1 MMLTSRQTSHPA
13 PHRRSVAQARIA
25 TRRPSELATNLLFFA
40 ALGAA
45 VIALLAQYAGF

>member
-1 MMLTSRQTSHPA
+1 MMPTPRPV
-13 PHRRSVAQARIA
+13 PHRRSVAEAHLA
-25 TRRPSELATNLLFFA
+25 TRRPSEIATNLLFFA